1 MTLQEKVR
9 QLFMVGFEGVDAS
22 PALLERIRHLR
33 PGGLIL
39 FAHNLESPDQILR
52 MINTLQ
58 TQANYGPMV
67 IAIDQEGGR
76 VSRLPSSFTRFPSCG
91 EIGRFD
97 SPDLAYQVAA
107 ATATELRAVG
117 ITMNL
122 APVLD
127 LDTNPLN
134 PIIGDR
140 AFGRQP
146 ERVRVLGGA
155 TIAGFQEH
163 GVIACGKHFPGH
175 GDTGTDSHLE
185 LPTVPHSQSRLEEIE
200 LDPFRH
206 AIAAG
211 VASLMTAHVVYPA
224 WDERRPATLS
234 PAILTDLLRQ
244 RLGFEGLIVTDDL
257 EMRAILDHHS
267 IEEAA
272 VQALRAGADLLLI
285 GHDAS
290 LQDRAIL
297 AVQEATRTGAIAETR
312 VDQAFARLSA
322 VRQRFLFPYQP
333 ADGSRAREVIACPSH
348 RSILARIQQALAG
361 RGTR

>member
-1 MTLQEKVR
+1 MTLQEKLR
-9 QLFMVGFEGVDAS
+9 QLFMVGFEGTDAS
-22 PALLERIRHLR
+22 PALLKRICHLN

-52 MINTLQ
+52 MINSLQ
-58 TQANYGPMV
+58 AEAVHGPMV

-76 VSRLPSSFTRFPSCG
+76 VSRLPPSFTRFPSCA

-97 SPDLAYQVAA
+97 SPGLAYEVATV
-107 ATATELRAVG
+107 TAMELRAVG

-155 TIAGFQEH
+155 TISGFQDH

-175 GDTGTDSHLE
+175 GDTGADSHLE
-185 LPTVPHSQSRLEEIE
+185 LPTVLHSRSRLEAFE

-211 VASLMTAHVVYPA
+211 VASLMTAHVLYPA
-224 WDERRPATLS
+224 WDECRPATLS
-234 PAILTDLLRQ
+234 SAILTDLLRQ

-272 VQALRAGADLLLI
+272 VQALLAGADLLLI

-290 LQDRAIL
+290 LQDRAIRAL
-297 AVQEATRTGAIAETR
+297 EEAVRTGAISEAR
-312 VDQAFARLSA
+312 VDQAFGRLSA
-322 VRQRFLFPYQP
+322 VRQRFLLPYHP
-333 ADGSRAREVIACPSH
+333 ADVSRAREVIACPGH
-348 RSILARIQQALAG
+348 RSVLARIQQESAG
-361 RGTR
+361 LGA